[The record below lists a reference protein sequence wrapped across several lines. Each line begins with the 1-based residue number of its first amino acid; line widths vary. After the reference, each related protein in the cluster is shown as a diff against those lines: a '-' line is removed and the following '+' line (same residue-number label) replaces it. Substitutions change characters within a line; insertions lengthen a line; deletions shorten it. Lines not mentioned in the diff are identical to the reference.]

1 MSDIAIAQL
10 NATDL
15 SESER
20 DRARNFI
27 AADASSPLSVF
38 LQRVLAAASEGMS
51 LNVLADDA
59 ELTPNQAATLL
70 KMSRPPSTDLHRRS
84 WRPAVPSRRHSPSRL
99 KMKDLMDFMFAREA
113 GAEILANALNRPTV
127 KLTQPPTLTREDIDE
142 LNDLLISP
150 TLQEA
155 QSSICEGLFR
165 CALKADR
172 QVDVGGLRHR

>member
-70 KMSRPPSTDLHRRS
+70 KMSRPHLLTFMDRGDLPFHRVGTHRRI
-84 WRPAVPSRRHSPSRL
+84 

-142 LNDLLISP
+142 LNDL
-150 TLQEA
+150 
-155 QSSICEGLFR
+155 
-165 CALKADR
+165 
-172 QVDVGGLRHR
+172 